1 MEVEIVQVAED
12 RYQALDRRGA
22 LLQSFGSKGEAEA
35 FRTGYRLG
43 REDATRIVRNALEP
57 LPERVGMSRG

>member
-1 MEVEIVQVAED
+1 MELEIVEVAADRFQV
-12 RYQALDRRGA
+12 LDRRGA
-22 LLQSFGSKGEAEA
+22 LVQSFGSNREAES
-35 FRTGYRLG
+35 FRLGYRLG